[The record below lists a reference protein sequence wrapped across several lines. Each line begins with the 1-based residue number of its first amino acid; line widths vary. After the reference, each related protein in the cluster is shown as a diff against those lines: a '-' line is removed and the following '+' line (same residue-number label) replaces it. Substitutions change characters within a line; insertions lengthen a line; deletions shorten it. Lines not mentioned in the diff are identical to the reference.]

1 MNNKIVLL
9 PLGLLTLNAGVDA
22 TKRLWVGLLG
32 WLKPL
37 GPANW
42 KSLSPTLLCL
52 SEFKMGLHVS
62 LPSSAGTKRIQYIY
76 IYIFLKMQDY
86 EKLKSSNL
94 RFCFKSQWWK
104 KKKRGEMNED
114 NKCKKPT
121 S

>member
-1 MNNKIVLL
+1 
-9 PLGLLTLNAGVDA
+9 
-22 TKRLWVGLLG
+22 
-32 WLKPL
+32 
-37 GPANW
+37 
-42 KSLSPTLLCL
+42 
-52 SEFKMGLHVS
+52 
-62 LPSSAGTKRIQYIY
+62 
-76 IYIFLKMQDY
+76 MQDY